1 MKDSTKNSTRS
12 KLTLRAVLSNA
23 KKRKT
28 KTLASF
34 YGKLPKTYGDAV
46 AYQKA
51 VRNEWQ
57 LGFS

>member
-1 MKDSTKNSTRS
+1 MKSVTKSKIRG
-12 KLTLRAVLSNA
+12 KLTLRSVLSSV
-23 KKRKT
+23 KKRKA

-34 YGKLPKTYGDAV
+34 YGKLPNTFGDGV

-57 LGFS
+57 

>member
-23 KKRKT
+23 KKRKA

-34 YGKLPKTYGDAV
+34 YGKLPKTYGDGV
-46 AYQKA
+46 AFQKA

-57 LGFS
+57 